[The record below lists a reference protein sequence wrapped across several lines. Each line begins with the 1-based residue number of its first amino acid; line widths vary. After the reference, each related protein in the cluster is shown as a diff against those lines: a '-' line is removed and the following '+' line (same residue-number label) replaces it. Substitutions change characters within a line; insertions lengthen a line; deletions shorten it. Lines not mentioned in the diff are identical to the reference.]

1 MNLAQEKK
9 FKMNSN
15 YYDIYISYN
24 SAQLEEGVTL
34 ICDYLRKW
42 FKLNI
47 WFDQDKHENNDSSYC
62 EFDALQSSLIFICF
76 PSKEYK
82 KSIKNRIEYSIA
94 LKQEMRIIELRLFD
108 DMRDFKLP
116 NTTQIKLYDLL
127 DRPNSNEFRKIIYY
141 IKFEVDKMKHI
152 YWQPFKKGYSFFK
165 KI

>member
-94 LKQEMRIIELRLFD
+94 LKQEMRIIELRLFAVV
-108 DMRDFKLP
+108 
-116 NTTQIKLYDLL
+116 TG
-127 DRPNSNEFRKIIYY
+127 IYCCFGGY
-141 IKFEVDKMKHI
+141 WEVAEGCCGNGNLGAGA
-152 YWQPFKKGYSFFK
+152 Y
-165 KI
+165 

>member
-1 MNLAQEKK
+1 
-9 FKMNSN
+9 MNSN
-15 YYDIYISYN
+15 YYDLYISYN
-24 SAQLEEGVTL
+24 SAQLDQGVSD
-34 ICDYLRKW
+34 ICDYLKKW
-42 FKLNI
+42 FNLNI
-47 WFDQDKHENNDSSYC
+47 WFDEIFNNNNDETSVR

-82 KSIKNRIEYSIA
+82 KNIKNRLEYSIA

-108 DMRDFKLP
+108 DMRDFKMP
-116 NTTQIKLYDLL
+116 NTTQIKLYDLI

-165 KI
+165 KT